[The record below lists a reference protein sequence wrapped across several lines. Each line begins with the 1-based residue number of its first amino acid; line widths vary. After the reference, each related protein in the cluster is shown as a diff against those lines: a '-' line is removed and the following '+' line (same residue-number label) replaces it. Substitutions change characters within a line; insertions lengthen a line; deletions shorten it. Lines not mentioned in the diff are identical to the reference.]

1 VIELDESH
9 VVGPGEAWLYESPL
23 WDHRRQVMLWVDVD
37 AGDVYEHDPSTDVT
51 SRHHV
56 AGTVSCIALR
66 AAGGYVLATR
76 DAVAVVD
83 AALDGVQVVAELP
96 GLPEDARLNDGAVSP
111 DGAFWVGSMTHDRI
125 GAGVLFRVDPDH
137 SFAQVLDGVS
147 ISNGMDWA
155 ADAGGDHYYADTMT
169 GRVDVL
175 RTGPAPGGWALHSRE
190 PWFRT
195 PDGPGLP
202 DGLAVDADGHVWVA
216 LWGAGEVVRVSPTG
230 DVVATVRVPA
240 RQTSC
245 VAFGGPDLT
254 DMYIT
259 TATENLTAEDLAAH
273 PLSGSVF
280 RWRGDVAGRRSREW
294 QG

>member
-1 VIELDESH
+1 
-9 VVGPGEAWLYESPL
+9 
-23 WDHRRQVMLWVDVD
+23 M
-37 AGDVYEHDPSTDVT
+37 
-51 SRHHV
+51 
-56 AGTVSCIALR
+56 
-66 AAGGYVLATR
+66 
-76 DAVAVVD
+76 AVAD
-83 AALDGVQVVAELP
+83 ATLERVQVVAELP

-155 ADAGGDHYYADTMT
+155 SDSSGDHYYADTMT

-175 RTGPAPGGWALHSRE
+175 RTGPTEDGWALLSRE
-190 PWFRT
+190 PFFRT

-202 DGLAVDADGHVWVA
+202 DGLAVDAEGHVWVA
-216 LWGAGEVVRVSPTG
+216 LWGAGEVVRVSPAG
-230 DVVATVRVPA
+230 EVVATVRVPA

-254 DMYIT
+254 DLYVT
-259 TATENLTAEDLAAH
+259 TATENLTGRGPGGASPVRLGLPLA
-273 PLSGSVF
+273 
-280 RWRGDVAGRRSREW
+280 RGLRRPPVARVAGLVSRW
-294 QG
+294 

>member
-1 VIELDESH
+1 
-9 VVGPGEAWLYESPL
+9 
-23 WDHRRQVMLWVDVD
+23 M
-37 AGDVYEHDPSTDVT
+37 
-51 SRHHV
+51 
-56 AGTVSCIALR
+56 
-66 AAGGYVLATR
+66 
-76 DAVAVVD
+76 AVAD
-83 AALDGVQVVAELP
+83 ATLERVQVVAELP

-155 ADAGGDHYYADTMT
+155 GDAGGDHYYADTMT

-175 RTGPAPGGWALHSRE
+175 RTGPTEDGWALLSRE
-190 PWFRT
+190 PFFRT

-202 DGLAVDADGHVWVA
+202 DGLAVDAEGHVWVA
-216 LWGAGEVVRVSPTG
+216 LWGAGEVVRVSPAG
-230 DVVATVRVPA
+230 EVVATVRVPA

-254 DMYIT
+254 DLYIT

-280 RWRGDVAGRRSREW
+280 RWRGDIAGRPSREW